1 MKPLHVRLL
10 LTLWLAL
17 WPAVAEHFTVWPN
30 AVSGANGDPWLGE
43 HHDRL
48 RQMRPRLLV
57 LNFDN
62 HTPRARLDA
71 LLAQIIA
78 GVREGSRWHGYHD
91 EAAPAFLDYRVW
103 RLVDFRE
110 TNAPK
115 DRLNA
120 VSFPLKRGVTNDF
133 NVEHNAFFGEAIARA
148 IGEPAPDAPGRFLR
162 LEELVDLGLVHE
174 LWVITNGDDRAIKAF
189 ECVELK
195 PRYDEQFRRVGDG
208 FVQAGNGGDPEQ
220 RWTGR
225 SLRLGFI
232 NSTRGPGCFLESLS
246 HSFEEMA
253 KCGAIPWLK
262 REFEA
267 FAGFDLKA
275 RWDVPFNSFYSLRY
289 GERLIEYPR
298 PDLAVMRPWKGDP
311 LIVSNYFVAGGN
323 AHWPPNARQHY
334 DLDNTNA
341 VLSSIEGWR
350 EGGGTDGA
358 DVVKPWTND
367 AFARYRASAGDC
379 MGPWLVYWRQNFP
392 GLDNRARDGAGR
404 PMKNWWPFLFY

>member
-1 MKPLHVRLL
+1 MKPLSVRLL

-17 WPAVAEHFTVWPN
+17 WPAVAEQFTVWPN
-30 AVSGANGDPWLGE
+30 AVSRANGDSWLGE

-48 RQMRPRLLV
+48 RQMQPRLLV

-71 LLAQIIA
+71 LVAQIIA
-78 GVREGSRWHGYHD
+78 GVREGSRWHGYRD
-91 EAAPAFLDYRVW
+91 ESAPPFLDYRVW
-103 RLVDFRE
+103 RLVDLRE

-133 NVEHNAFFGEAIARA
+133 NVDHNAFFGETIARA

-162 LEELVDLGLVHE
+162 LEELVDRGLVHE

-358 DVVKPWTND
+358 DAVKPWTNE

-392 GLDNRARDGAGR
+392 GLDNRARDAAGR

>member
-1 MKPLHVRLL
+1 MS
-10 LTLWLAL
+10 
-17 WPAVAEHFTVWPN
+17 VAIAAELDSLNAPTDLTVWPN
-30 AVSGANGDPWLGE
+30 SVSRANGDAWLMQ
-43 HHDRL
+43 HHDSL
-48 RQMRPRLLV
+48 KQMRPRLLV

-62 HTPRARLDA
+62 HTPRAKLDA
-71 LLAQIIA
+71 LVGQIIA
-78 GVREGSRWHGYHD
+78 GVAEGSRWHGYQD
-91 EAAPAFLDYRVW
+91 SNAPVFLDYRVARFADLW
-103 RLVDFRE
+103 E
-110 TNAPK
+110 AGAAKTN
-115 DRLNA
+115 LNA
-120 VSFPLKRGVTNDF
+120 AAFPLKPGVTNDF
-133 NVEHNAFFGEAIARA
+133 NVDHNAFFSDAFAVKIGIAD
-148 IGEPAPDAPGRFLR
+148 PANEKENLR
-162 LEELVDLGLVHE
+162 LDELVDRGLIHE
-174 LWVITNGDDRAIKAF
+174 VWIITNGDDRRIKAF
-189 ECVELK
+189 ECIELK
-195 PRYDEQFRRVGDG
+195 PRYDEQFRRVGTD
-208 FVQAGNGGDPEQ
+208 FVQAGNGGDPKQ

-225 SLRLGFI
+225 SVRLGFI

-267 FAGFDLKA
+267 FAGFDLKE
-275 RWDVPFNSFYSLRY
+275 RWGVPFNSFYSLRY
-289 GERLIEYPR
+289 GERLIEYPQ

-350 EGGGTDGA
+350 EGGGPAGG
-358 DVVKPWTND
+358 DVVKPWTNE
-367 AFARYRASAGDC
+367 AFAHYRASAGDC

-392 GLDNRARDGAGR
+392 GLNNRARDVAGR

>member
-1 MKPLHVRLL
+1 MLPMDAAI
-10 LTLWLAL
+10 T
-17 WPAVAEHFTVWPN
+17 AELDSSNAPSDLTVWPN
-30 AVSGANGDPWLGE
+30 TISRANGDAWLMQ
-43 HHDRL
+43 HHDSL

-62 HTPRARLDA
+62 HAPRAKLDA
-71 LLAQIIA
+71 LVGQIIA
-78 GVREGSRWHGYHD
+78 GVAEGSRWHGYQD
-91 EAAPAFLDYRVW
+91 SNAPVFLDYRVAGF
-103 RLVDFRE
+103 VDLRE
-110 TNAPK
+110 AGAAKT
-115 DRLNA
+115 DLNA
-120 VSFPLKRGVTNDF
+120 AVFPLKPGVTNDF
-133 NVEHNAFFGEAIARA
+133 NVDHNAFFSDAFAAKIGIAD
-148 IGEPAPDAPGRFLR
+148 PADATRLLR
-162 LEELVDLGLVHE
+162 LDELLDRGFVHE
-174 LWVITNGDDRAIKAF
+174 VWIITNGDDRRIKAF

-195 PRYDEQFRRVGDG
+195 PRYDEQFRRIGTD

-225 SLRLGFI
+225 SVRLGFI

-267 FAGFDLKA
+267 FAGFDLKE
-275 RWDVPFNSFYSLRY
+275 RWGVPFNSLYSLRY
-289 GERLIEYPR
+289 GERLIEYPQ
-298 PDLAVMRPWKGDP
+298 PDVAVMRPWKGDP
-311 LIVSNYFVAGGN
+311 LIVSNYSVAGGN
-323 AHWPPNARQHY
+323 AHWPPNGRQHY

-350 EGGGTDGA
+350 EGGGPEGRDIL
-358 DVVKPWTND
+358 KPWTNE

-392 GLDNRARDGAGR
+392 GLHNRARDAAGR